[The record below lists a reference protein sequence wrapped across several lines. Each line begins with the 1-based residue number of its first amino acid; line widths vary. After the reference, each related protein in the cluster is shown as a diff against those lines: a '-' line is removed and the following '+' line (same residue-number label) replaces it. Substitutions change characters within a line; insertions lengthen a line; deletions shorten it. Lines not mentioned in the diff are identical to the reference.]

1 MVIVLKRRNVRDVRD
16 KREKKIKN
24 RKMINLDAYK

>member
-1 MVIVLKRRNVRDVRD
+1 MVSVLKRRNVRDVMD
-16 KREKKIKN
+16 KKEKKDKN